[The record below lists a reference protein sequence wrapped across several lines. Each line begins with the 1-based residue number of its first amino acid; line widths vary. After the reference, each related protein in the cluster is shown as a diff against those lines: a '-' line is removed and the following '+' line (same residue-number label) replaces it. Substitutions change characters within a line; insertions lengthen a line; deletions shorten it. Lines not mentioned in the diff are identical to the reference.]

1 MNTTFLKRIAAGA
14 LAMMLS
20 MAALP
25 LSAAAQEE
33 PVALKETD
41 VTLDQTEFTYTG
53 SEIRPNVTV
62 RSGENLLTL
71 DTHYTLELR
80 DNVEVGQ
87 GLVVVTGVEAAGYT
101 GTVEH
106 PFTIVA
112 AEAEPVEIQGTD
124 VWMDGTDFPYTGKP
138 ITPAI
143 TAGYTGT
150 VEHPFTIVAAEAEPV
165 EIQGT
170 DVWMDGTDFP
180 YTGKPITPAITVTVE
195 GKTLVQDTDYTVT
208 YQNNV
213 EPGTAEAVVQ
223 GMGDYTGTVEMP
235 FTTVTV
241 EGKTLVQDTDYTVT
255 YQNNVEPGT
264 AEAVV
269 QGMGD
274 YTGTVE
280 MPFTIQQPQ
289 EPEQPPVELTKE
301 NVSLEGSR
309 FPYTGKP
316 ITPAVTVTADGKTL
330 TEGSDY
336 TLTYQDNE
344 KPGMGDY
351 TGTVEMPFTIQ
362 QPQEPEQPPVELT
375 KENVSLEGSRF
386 PYTGKPITPAVTVTA
401 DGKTLT
407 EGSDYTLTYQ
417 DNEKPGTATVTV
429 EGKGGYTHG
438 GGQGRL
444 YRQGYAEL
452 HHF

>member
-138 ITPAI
+138 ITPA
-143 TAGYTGT
+143 
-150 VEHPFTIVAAEAEPV
+150 
-165 EIQGT
+165 
-170 DVWMDGTDFP
+170 
-180 YTGKPITPAITVTVE
+180 
-195 GKTLVQDTDYTVT
+195 
-208 YQNNV
+208 
-213 EPGTAEAVVQ
+213 
-223 GMGDYTGTVEMP
+223 
-235 FTTVTV
+235 
-241 EGKTLVQDTDYTVT
+241 
-255 YQNNVEPGT
+255 
-264 AEAVV
+264 
-269 QGMGD
+269 
-274 YTGTVE
+274 
-280 MPFTIQQPQ
+280 
-289 EPEQPPVELTKE
+289 
-301 NVSLEGSR
+301 
-309 FPYTGKP
+309 
-316 ITPAVTVTADGKTL
+316 VTVTADGKTL

-336 TLTYQDNE
+336 TLTY
-344 KPGMGDY
+344 
-351 TGTVEMPFTIQ
+351 
-362 QPQEPEQPPVELT
+362 
-375 KENVSLEGSRF
+375 R
-386 PYTGKPITPAVTVTA
+386 
-401 DGKTLT
+401 
-407 EGSDYTLTYQ
+407 

-429 EGKGGYTHG
+429 EGKGGYTG
-438 GGQGRL
+438 KVTLNFTIFELPKITKGDGVTW
-444 YRQGYAEL
+444 RQKSNKDLSFTTNQTERPTAVQVDGKKLSEGDYTVKGEVVTLKAGLLSKLALGKHTLALTYADGEAKASFQVAKPQSTDNPATGDSIHL
-452 HHF
+452 WTAVLFISATASIGLGWAWKKQLL

>member
-33 PVALKETD
+33 PVALVETD

-143 TAGYTGT
+143 T
-150 VEHPFTIVAAEAEPV
+150 
-165 EIQGT
+165 
-170 DVWMDGTDFP
+170 
-180 YTGKPITPAITVTVE
+180 
-195 GKTLVQDTDYTVT
+195 
-208 YQNNV
+208 
-213 EPGTAEAVVQ
+213 
-223 GMGDYTGTVEMP
+223 
-235 FTTVTV
+235 VTV

-301 NVSLEGSR
+301 NVSLEGNR
-309 FPYTGKP
+309 FPYKGKP

-330 TEGSDY
+330 AEGSDY
-336 TLTYQDNE
+336 TLTY
-344 KPGMGDY
+344 
-351 TGTVEMPFTIQ
+351 
-362 QPQEPEQPPVELT
+362 
-375 KENVSLEGSRF
+375 R
-386 PYTGKPITPAVTVTA
+386 
-401 DGKTLT
+401 
-407 EGSDYTLTYQ
+407 

-429 EGKGGYTHG
+429 EGKGGYTG
-438 GGQGRL
+438 KVTLNFTIFELPKITKGDGVTW
-444 YRQGYAEL
+444 RQKSNKDLSFTTNQTERPTAVQVDGKKLSEGDYTVKGEVVTLKAGLLSKLALGKHTLTLSYADGEAKASFQVAKPQSTDNPATGDSIHL
-452 HHF
+452 WTAVLFISATASIGLGWTWKKQLL